1 MKYLNILMCGLMILF
16 AVVQYNDPDAVFWG
30 AVYLVA
36 ALCAGVAAFRLD
48 LLRTRAWQSVLG
60 ICLVLAVIGIVFF
73 WPKSPDFWRVAVWWE
88 TETARE
94 GMGMMVA
101 TLAVAVAAATVIMDA
116 ARRHRGRHGENSE
129 LNT

>member
-1 MKYLNILMCGLMILF
+1 MNLVEELKSLD
-16 AVVQYNDPDAVFWG
+16 VNDIGRWPFVF
-30 AVYLVA
+30 
-36 ALCAGVAAFRLD
+36 RM
-48 LLRTRAWQSVLG
+48 
-60 ICLVLAVIGIVFF
+60 AVIGIVFF